1 LTGTVT
7 PAGPES
13 LADRTYRRR
22 WLTLAVLCLSLMVI
36 GVDNTIL
43 NVALP
48 TLVTD
53 LHASTSQLQW
63 IVDGY
68 TLVFAGLL
76 LTAGSL
82 GDRFGRRG
90 ALTVGL
96 VIFGI
101 GSVLSAFAGSAGQL
115 IATRSVMGLGGALI
129 MPATLSI
136 VTNVFTVPAER
147 ARAIGIWSGFS
158 ALGIAIG
165 PLAGG
170 YLLEHFYWGSVFL
183 VNVPIVIAALIG
195 GRFFVPTSKDPSA
208 PKLDPLGAVL
218 SIAGLT
224 ALLWTII
231 EAPGKGWT
239 STATIVGF
247 VGAITV
253 LGLFVLWELHT
264 DHPMLNVT
272 FFENARFTAASLAVT
287 FTFFALF
294 GSLFLTTQYLQS
306 VLGFSALEAGVR
318 IIPFAGVMML
328 VAPQSPK
335 LAERI
340 GTKIV
345 VTFGLVLVAAG
356 LGALAFVEPS
366 SGYLPVFI
374 SFVILA
380 TGMAFTMAPATES
393 IMGSLPRAKAGVGSA
408 VNDTTRQVGGA
419 LGVAVIGSVYSSVY
433 ADQMAKALAGRGVPA
448 TAASVVSDS
457 IGGALAVAKS
467 IGGESGQQLAA
478 TAKTAFVDGM
488 HRGVIV
494 GAVVALIGA
503 LIALLFLPARAPESA
518 FEGIEPDSPNLFD
531 LVDDQPGDLLTH
543 HDQVSEASEAA
554 GPPPA

>member
-478 TAKTAFVDGM
+478 TAKAAFVDGM

-494 GAVVALIGA
+494 GAAVALIGA